1 MKSVADD
8 LRAKIREKTMQL
20 SLDERFDLAFQMG
33 REEIEFFRQA
43 NGLDWETAKRILE
56 RRRQESRRTPSKCML
71 GIIEGSGGSDDDPSH
86 R

>member
-1 MKSVADD
+1 MKSAADK
-8 LRAKIREKTMQL
+8 LRAEIRERTQQIF
-20 SLDERFDLAFQMG
+20 LDERFELMFHMG

-43 NGLDWETAKRILE
+43 NGLDWETAKRTLE

-71 GIIEGSGGSDDDPSH
+71 EIIEGAGGSDDDPSC